1 MVLLQPDEEVK
12 DGLVALVEMQALNL
26 KKSKTHSHLTF
37 RQVYF
42 KGLFGS
48 SFFCWASFV
57 DLLTCFSID
66 LLFVVVVLLLLC
78 FLLWG
83 KFRQNWRDH
92 LSAPLLP
99 V

>member
-26 KKSKTHSHLTF
+26 KKSKTNSYLTF

-42 KGLFGS
+42 KGLFGC
-48 SFFCWASFV
+48 SFFVGQVLCS
-57 DLLTCFSID
+57 CFLID
-66 LLFVVVVLLLLC
+66 MLFVVVVLLLLC